1 MNESPDEET
10 HSEEP
15 ESTLASLV
23 PRKKKQK
30 IVTGSQSA
38 PSQKDADVITG
49 AHLLLEAFSQQ
60 NVSIEQS
67 ILPNAICTESAPLQE
82 HSLEGERSPME
93 AHTLSG
99 EHITLETPYQLRGS
113 C

>member
-1 MNESPDEET
+1 MTTVNESLDAKT
-10 HSEEP
+10 YSEEP

-38 PSQKDADVITG
+38 ISQKDAAVIKG
-49 AHLLLEAFSQQ
+49 AHILLEAFSQH

-67 ILPNAICTESAPLQE
+67 ILPNAICKESAPLQE
-82 HSLEGERSPME
+82 HSLEGERSQME
-93 AHTLSG
+93 AHTQSG
-99 EHITLETPYQLRGS
+99 ESHHS
-113 C
+113 